1 MLNLHSNRKPLSTM
15 FTKNF
20 KQLSAVLCS
29 AIVLFSCTKD
39 LNQPQ
44 DLEFDQSRIRGAV
57 GGTLSQKALL
67 GRKIYF
73 DSRFSEP
80 SGMQSC
86 SSCHLPQTGF
96 VGMGSV
102 ASTPTSRGFI
112 AGIAEGAVS
121 GAYGGR
127 KPPSA
132 AYATFSPTFKL
143 NIDEFEGGLFWDGR
157 ATGLRL
163 GIPAAEQALGPF
175 MNPVEQNH
183 PSKEAVLA
191 KIKTDPEYMRM
202 WRAVW
207 GNDMPLS
214 NENEIAQNYDRIGL
228 AIAEY
233 EASSEV
239 NQFSS
244 KFDAYTRKQVDL
256 TPLEKQG
263 LSLFNGKGKCDKCHE
278 SDSKGNVPAMFTDFG
293 YENIGLPTNTDFL
306 NPMNRNNA
314 PTDLGLGGE
323 LINSPNPAWKALAQE
338 NMGKFR
344 TPTVR
349 NVAKG
354 ENNKRFMHNGVLKS
368 LEEVVHF
375 YNTRDVD
382 PIWRAPE
389 VSMNMETG
397 DVGNLGLSKKEE
409 LAIVAF
415 LRTLSDGWVSSVSSR
430 PTL

>member
-1 MLNLHSNRKPLSTM
+1 M
-15 FTKNF
+15 FTIKV
-20 KQLSAVLCS
+20 KQWSAIVCS
-29 AIVLFSCTKD
+29 AIVMFSCTKD

-44 DLEFDQSRIRGAV
+44 DLEFDQSRLRGAKPGV
-57 GGTLSQKALL
+57 LSQKAVL

-86 SSCHLPQTGF
+86 SSCHLPDMGF
-96 VGMGSV
+96 VGMGNV
-102 ASTPTSRGFI
+102 TSTATTRGFI
-112 AGIAEGAVS
+112 AGIAEGAVA

-132 AYATFSPTFKL
+132 AYATYSPTFRL
-143 NIDEFEGGLFWDGR
+143 NGNEFEGGLFWDGR

-183 PSKEAVLA
+183 PSKQAVLS
-191 KIKTDPEYMRM
+191 KIKSDAEYMSL
-202 WRAVW
+202 WKSVW
-207 GNDMPLS
+207 GNDMPL
-214 NENEIAQNYDRIGL
+214 NTDNEIAQNYDRIGL

-233 EASSEV
+233 EASIEV

-244 KFDAYTRKQVDL
+244 KFDAYTKKQVDL

-263 LSLFNGKGKCDKCHE
+263 LSLFNGKAKCDKCHE
-278 SDSKGNVPAMFTDFG
+278 SDSKGNTPALFTDFG
-293 YENIGLPTNTDFL
+293 YENIGLPTNIDFL
-306 NPMNRNNA
+306 APMNRHNA
-314 PTDLGLGGE
+314 PTDFGLGGE
-323 LINSPNPAWKALAQE
+323 LINSQNPAWKALAVQ

-344 TPTVR
+344 TPTLR

-354 ENNKRFMHNGVLKS
+354 EHNKRFMHNGALKS

-397 DVGNLGLSKKEE
+397 EVGNLGLSKKEE

-415 LRTLSDGWVSSVSSR
+415 LRTLSDGWMSSGSNKQ
-430 PTL
+430 TKL

>member
-1 MLNLHSNRKPLSTM
+1 M
-15 FTKNF
+15 FTK
-20 KQLSAVLCS
+20 KVARLSAIISS

-44 DLEFDQSRIRGAV
+44 DLALDQSRLRGTI
-57 GGTLSQKALL
+57 GGALSQKAVL

-73 DSRFSEP
+73 DNRFSEP
-80 SGMQSC
+80 TGMQSC
-86 SSCHLPQTGF
+86 SSCHLPDMGF

-102 ASTPTSRGFI
+102 ASTPTTRGFI

-132 AYATFSPTFKL
+132 AYATYSPTFRL
-143 NIDEFEGGLFWDGR
+143 NGDEFEGGLFWDGR

-183 PSKEAVLA
+183 PSKEAVLL
-191 KIKTDPEYMRM
+191 KMKNDQEYMAL
-202 WRAVW
+202 WKSVW
-207 GNDMPLS
+207 GDYMPLS
-214 NENEIAQNYDRIGL
+214 TPNDIDRNYDRIGL

-239 NQFSS
+239 NQFTS
-244 KFDAYTRKQVDL
+244 KYDAYTKKQVEL
-256 TPLEKQG
+256 TSTEKQG
-263 LSLFNGKGKCDKCHE
+263 LSLFNGKAKCDKCHE
-278 SDSKGNVPAMFTDFG
+278 SSSKNNLPAMFTDFS
-293 YENIGLPTNTDFL
+293 YENIGLPTNIDFL

-314 PTDLGLGGE
+314 PTDFGLGGV
-323 LINSPNPAWKALAQE
+323 LINSQNPAWKALADQ

-344 TPTVR
+344 TPTLR

-354 ENNKRFMHNGVLKS
+354 ENNKRFMHNGALKS

-382 PIWRAPE
+382 PAWRSPE
-389 VSMNMETG
+389 VRMNMETG
-397 DVGNLGLSKKEE
+397 DLGNLGLSLKEE

-415 LRTLSDGWVSSVSSR
+415 LRTLSDGWSSTSTNKQT
-430 PTL
+430 TL

>member
-1 MLNLHSNRKPLSTM
+1 M
-15 FTKNF
+15 FTKMLHRF
-20 KQLSAVLCS
+20 GVLIISASLLASCS
-29 AIVLFSCTKD
+29 KELTQKE
-39 LNQPQ
+39 
-44 DLEFDQSRIRGAV
+44 LEIDQSRMRGVV
-57 GGTLSQKALL
+57 GGTLSQKAVL

-86 SSCHLPQTGF
+86 SSCHLPQMGF
-96 VGMGSV
+96 VGMGSI
-102 ASTPTSRGFI
+102 ASTPTTRGFI

-132 AYATFSPTFKL
+132 AYATYSPTFKL
-143 NIDEFEGGLFWDGR
+143 NGEDFEGGLFWDGR

-183 PSKEAVLA
+183 PTKEAVLV
-191 KIKTDPEYMRM
+191 KIKNDPEYMTL
-202 WRAVW
+202 WRSVW
-207 GNDMPLS
+207 GNEMPLTT
-214 NENEIAQNYDRIGL
+214 EAEIAQNYDRIGL

-244 KFDAYTRKQVDL
+244 KYDAYTKKQVDL

-263 LSLFNGKGKCDKCHE
+263 LSLFNGKAKCDKCHE
-278 SDSKGNVPAMFTDFG
+278 SDSKGGIPAMFTDFG
-293 YENIGLPTNTDFL
+293 YENIGLPTNIDFL
-306 NPMNRNNA
+306 NPMNRGNS
-314 PTDLGLGGE
+314 PTDFGLGGI
-323 LINSPNPAWKALAQE
+323 LINSQNPNWKSLATQ

-344 TPTVR
+344 TPTLR

-354 ENNKRFMHNGVLKS
+354 EANKRFMHNGALQS

-382 PIWRAPE
+382 PAWRSPE
-389 VSMNMETG
+389 VLMNMETG

-415 LRTLSDGWVSSVSSR
+415 LRTLSDGWMSSNVNNKV
-430 PTL
+430 TL

>member
-1 MLNLHSNRKPLSTM
+1 M
-15 FTKNF
+15 FTKM
-20 KQLSAVLCS
+20 LSRFGVLMISISLLASCS
-29 AIVLFSCTKD
+29 KELT
-39 LNQPQ
+39 QQ
-44 DLEFDQSRIRGAV
+44 ELEIDQSRMRGVV
-57 GGTLSQKALL
+57 GGTLSQKAVL

-86 SSCHLPQTGF
+86 SSCHLPQMGF

-102 ASTPTSRGFI
+102 ASTPTTRGFI

-132 AYATFSPTFKL
+132 AYATYSPTFKL
-143 NIDEFEGGLFWDGR
+143 NGEDFEGGLFWDGR

-183 PSKEAVLA
+183 PSKESVLL
-191 KIKTDPEYMRM
+191 KIKNDPEYMTL

-207 GNDMPLS
+207 GNNMPLNTES
-214 NENEIAQNYDRIGL
+214 EISQNYDRIGL

-244 KFDAYTRKQVDL
+244 KYDAYTRKQVDL
-256 TPLEKQG
+256 TPIEKQG
-263 LSLFNGKGKCDKCHE
+263 LSLFNGKAKCDKCHE

-293 YENIGLPTNTDFL
+293 YENIGLPTNLDFL
-306 NPMNRNNA
+306 NPLNRGNA
-314 PTDLGLGGE
+314 PTDFGLGGV
-323 LINSPNPAWKALAQE
+323 LINSQNSNWKTLASQ
-338 NMGKFR
+338 NIGKFR
-344 TPTVR
+344 TPTLR

-354 ENNKRFMHNGVLKS
+354 EANKRFMHNGVLKS

-375 YNTRDVD
+375 YNTRDTD
-382 PIWRAPE
+382 PTWRSPE
-389 VSMNMETG
+389 VIMNLER
-397 DVGNLGLSKKEE
+397 DDLGNLGLSQKEE

-415 LRTLSDGWVSSVSSR
+415 LRTLSDGWMSNNTNSKI
-430 PTL
+430 TL

>member
-1 MLNLHSNRKPLSTM
+1 M
-15 FTKNF
+15 FTKMF
-20 KQLSAVLCS
+20 FRFGVLMLCTSLLASCSKELS
-29 AIVLFSCTKD
+29 
-39 LNQPQ
+39 QQ
-44 DLEFDQSRIRGAV
+44 DLEIDQSRMRGV
-57 GGTLSQKALL
+57 IGGALSQKAVL

-73 DSRFSEP
+73 DNRFSEP
-80 SGMQSC
+80 AGMQSC

-102 ASTPTSRGFI
+102 ASTPTTRGFI

-132 AYATFSPTFKL
+132 AYATYSPTFRL
-143 NIDEFEGGLFWDGR
+143 EGNDFEGGLFWDGR

-183 PSKEAVLA
+183 PSKEAVLE
-191 KIKTDPEYMRM
+191 KIKSDPAYMTL
-202 WRAVW
+202 WKSVW
-207 GNDMPLS
+207 GDDMPLS
-214 NENEIAQNYDRIGL
+214 TENEIAQSYDRIGL

-239 NQFSS
+239 NQFTS
-244 KFDAYTRKQVDL
+244 KFDAYTRNQVEL

-263 LSLFNGKGKCDKCHE
+263 LSLFNGKAKCDKCHE
-278 SDSKGNVPAMFTDFG
+278 SDSKNKLPALFTDFG
-293 YENIGLPTNTDFL
+293 YENIGLPTNIDFL
-306 NPMNRNNA
+306 NSMNRHNA
-314 PTDLGLGGE
+314 PIDFGLGGV
-323 LINSPNPAWKALAQE
+323 LINSQNPNWKALAAQ

-344 TPTVR
+344 TPTLR

-354 ENNKRFMHNGVLKS
+354 EENKRFMHNGVLQS

-382 PIWRAPE
+382 PMWRSPE
-389 VSMNMETG
+389 VIINMETG

-415 LRTLSDGWVSSVSSR
+415 LRTLSDGWISSKGSR
-430 PTL
+430 QTKL

>member
-1 MLNLHSNRKPLSTM
+1 M
-15 FTKNF
+15 FTKNV
-20 KQLSAVLCS
+20 KQWSAIVCS
-29 AIVLFSCTKD
+29 AIVMFSCTKD
-39 LNQPQ
+39 LNQSQ
-44 DLEFDQSRIRGAV
+44 DLEFDQSRLRGV
-57 GGTLSQKALL
+57 KPGVLTQKAVL

-86 SSCHLPQTGF
+86 SSCHLPDMGF

-102 ASTPTSRGFI
+102 ASTPTTRGFI
-112 AGIAEGAVS
+112 AGIAEGAVA

-132 AYATFSPTFKL
+132 AYASYSPTFRL
-143 NIDEFEGGLFWDGR
+143 NGDEFEGGLFWDGR

-183 PSKEAVLA
+183 PSKQAVLS
-191 KIKTDPEYMRM
+191 KIKSDAEYMSL
-202 WRAVW
+202 WKSVW
-207 GNDMPLS
+207 GNDMPL
-214 NENEIAQNYDRIGL
+214 NTDNEIAQNYDRIGL

-233 EASSEV
+233 EASIEV

-244 KFDAYTRKQVDL
+244 KFDAYTKKQVEL

-263 LSLFNGKGKCDKCHE
+263 LSLFNGKAKCDKCHE
-278 SDSKGNVPAMFTDFG
+278 SDSKGNTPALFTDFG

-306 NPMNRNNA
+306 NPMNRHNA
-314 PTDLGLGGE
+314 PTDFGLGGE
-323 LINSPNPAWKALAQE
+323 LINSPNPAWKALAVQ

-344 TPTVR
+344 TPTLR

-382 PIWRAPE
+382 PIWRTPE

-397 DVGNLGLSKKEE
+397 EVGNLGLSKKEE

-415 LRTLSDGWVSSVSSR
+415 LRTLSDGWMSSGSNKQ
-430 PTL
+430 TKL

>member
-1 MLNLHSNRKPLSTM
+1 M
-15 FTKNF
+15 FTKM
-20 KQLSAVLCS
+20 LSRFGVLMISASLLASCS
-29 AIVLFSCTKD
+29 KE
-39 LNQPQ
+39 LNQQ
-44 DLEFDQSRIRGAV
+44 DLEIDQSRMRGVV
-57 GGTLSQKALL
+57 GGTLSQKAVL

-86 SSCHLPQTGF
+86 SSCHLPQMGF
-96 VGMGSV
+96 VGMGSI
-102 ASTPTSRGFI
+102 ASSPTTRGFI

-132 AYATFSPTFKL
+132 AYATYSPVFKL
-143 NIDEFEGGLFWDGR
+143 DVDEFTGGLFWDGR

-183 PSKEAVLA
+183 PSKEAVLS
-191 KIKTDPEYMRM
+191 KIKNDPEYMIL
-202 WRAVW
+202 WRSVW
-207 GNDMPLS
+207 GNDMPLTT
-214 NENEIAQNYDRIGL
+214 ENEIAQSYDRIGL
-228 AIAEY
+228 AIAEF

-244 KFDAYTRKQVDL
+244 KYDAYTRKQVAL
-256 TPLEKQG
+256 TPLEKEG
-263 LSLFNGKGKCDKCHE
+263 LSLFNGKAKCDKCHE
-278 SDSKGNVPAMFTDFG
+278 SDSKGNLPAMFTDFG
-293 YENIGLPTNTDFL
+293 YENIGLPTNIDFL
-306 NPMNRNNA
+306 NPMNRGNA
-314 PTDLGLGGE
+314 PTDFGLGGI
-323 LINSPNPAWKALAQE
+323 LINSQNPNWKSLATE

-344 TPTVR
+344 TPTLR

-354 ENNKRFMHNGVLKS
+354 ENNKRFMHNGALKS

-375 YNTRDVD
+375 YNTRDTD
-382 PIWRAPE
+382 PIWRSPE
-389 VSMNMETG
+389 VLANMETG
-397 DVGNLGLSKKEE
+397 DVGNLGLTKKEE

-415 LRTLSDGWVSSVSSR
+415 MRTLSDGWSTSGSNR
-430 PTL
+430 QTTL

>member
-1 MLNLHSNRKPLSTM
+1 M
-15 FTKNF
+15 FTKM
-20 KQLSAVLCS
+20 LSRFGVLMVCTSLLASCS
-29 AIVLFSCTKD
+29 KELT
-39 LNQPQ
+39 QQ
-44 DLEFDQSRIRGAV
+44 EFEIDQSRMRGV
-57 GGTLSQKALL
+57 IGGALSQKAVL

-73 DSRFSEP
+73 DNRFSEP
-80 SGMQSC
+80 AGMQSC

-102 ASTPTSRGFI
+102 VPTPTSRGFI

-143 NIDEFEGGLFWDGR
+143 DGNDFEGGLFWDGR

-191 KIKTDPEYMRM
+191 KIKNDPAYMTL
-202 WRAVW
+202 WRSVW
-207 GNDMPLS
+207 GDDMPLS
-214 NENEIAQNYDRIGL
+214 TENEIAQSYDKIGL

-239 NQFSS
+239 NQFTS

-263 LSLFNGKGKCDKCHE
+263 LSLFNGKAKCDKCHE
-278 SDSKGNVPAMFTDFG
+278 SDSKNKLPALFTDFG
-293 YENIGLPTNTDFL
+293 YENIGLPTNIDFL
-306 NPMNRNNA
+306 TSMNRHNA
-314 PTDLGLGGE
+314 GTDYGLGAV
-323 LINSPNPAWKALAQE
+323 LINSQNPTWKSLAAE

-344 TPTVR
+344 TPTLR

-354 ENNKRFMHNGVLKS
+354 EENKRFMHNGVLKS

-375 YNTRDVD
+375 YNTRDTD
-382 PIWRAPE
+382 PTWRSPE
-389 VSMNMETG
+389 VLTNMETG
-397 DVGNLGLSKKEE
+397 DLGNLGLSKKEE

-415 LRTLSDGWVSSVSSR
+415 LRTLSDGWMSSNASKQ
-430 PTL
+430 TKL

>member
-1 MLNLHSNRKPLSTM
+1 M
-15 FTKNF
+15 FTKNV

-29 AIVLFSCTKD
+29 AIVMLSCTKD

-44 DLEFDQSRIRGAV
+44 DFEFDQSRIRGSV
-57 GGTLSQKALL
+57 GGPLSQKALL

-102 ASTPTSRGFI
+102 ASSPTTRGFI

-132 AYATFSPTFKL
+132 AYATFSPTFRL
-143 NIDEFEGGLFWDGR
+143 NGNDFEGGLFWDGR

-183 PSKEAVLA
+183 PSEEAVLN
-191 KIKTDPEYMRM
+191 KIKGDPEYMSM
-202 WRAVW
+202 WKAVW
-207 GNDMPLS
+207 GS
-214 NENEIAQNYDRIGL
+214 NLTTNTPNEIAQNYDRIGL

-263 LSLFNGKGKCDKCHE
+263 LALFNGKGKCDKCHE
-278 SDSKGNVPAMFTDFG
+278 SDSKGKVPALFTDFG
-293 YENIGLPTNTDFL
+293 YENIGLPTNIDFL

-314 PTDLGLGGE
+314 PTDFGLGAE
-323 LINSPNPAWKALAQE
+323 LINSQNPAWKALAVQ

-354 ENNKRFMHNGVLKS
+354 ENNKRFMHNGALKS

-375 YNTRDVD
+375 YNTRDTD
-382 PIWRAPE
+382 PSWRSPE
-389 VSMNMETG
+389 VSLNMEKS
-397 DVGNLGLSKKEE
+397 DVGDLGLSKKEE

-415 LRTLSDGWVSSVSSR
+415 LRTLSDGWSSSGSNR
-430 PTL
+430 QITL

>member
-1 MLNLHSNRKPLSTM
+1 M
-15 FTKNF
+15 FTKRIS
-20 KQLSAVLCS
+20 QCS
-29 AIVLFSCTKD
+29 ALIICALVLFSCSKD
-39 LNQPQ
+39 LTQQ
-44 DLEFDQSRIRGAV
+44 ELEIDQSRMRGTT
-57 GGTLSQKALL
+57 GGPLSQKALL

-86 SSCHLPQTGF
+86 SSCHLPQMGF
-96 VGMGSV
+96 VGMGTMPS
-102 ASTPTSRGFI
+102 SPTTRGFI
-112 AGIAEGAVS
+112 AGIAEGAVA

-132 AYATFSPTFKL
+132 SYATYSPVFKL
-143 NIDEFEGGLFWDGR
+143 DVDEFTGGLFWDGR

-183 PSKEAVLA
+183 PSEQAVLE
-191 KIKTDPEYMRM
+191 KIVTDKDYQALWEK
-202 WRAVW
+202 VW
-207 GNDMPLS
+207 GNKMNLS
-214 NENEIAQNYDRIGL
+214 TPALIAQNYDRIGL

-244 KFDAYTRKQVDL
+244 KYDAFTRKQVDL

-263 LSLFNGKGKCDKCHE
+263 LSLFDGKAKCDKCHE
-278 SDSKGNVPAMFTDFG
+278 SKSKGNTPALFTDFG

-306 NPMNRNNA
+306 NPMNRNTA
-314 PTDLGLGGE
+314 PTDFGLGGV
-323 LINSPNPAWKALAQE
+323 LVNSQNQAWKSLAAE

-354 ENNKRFMHNGVLKS
+354 EFNKRFMHNGVLKS

-375 YNTRDVD
+375 YNTRDTD
-382 PIWRAPE
+382 PTWRSPE
-389 VSMNMETG
+389 VSMNMEKG

-415 LRTLSDGWVSSVSSR
+415 LRTLSDGWNSSSANR
-430 PTL
+430 QTTL

>member
-1 MLNLHSNRKPLSTM
+1 M
-15 FTKNF
+15 FTKM
-20 KQLSAVLCS
+20 LSRFGVLMISISLLASCS
-29 AIVLFSCTKD
+29 KELT
-39 LNQPQ
+39 QQ
-44 DLEFDQSRIRGAV
+44 ELEIDQSRMRGVV
-57 GGTLSQKALL
+57 GGTLSQKAVL

-86 SSCHLPQTGF
+86 SSCHLPQMGF
-96 VGMGSV
+96 VGMGSI
-102 ASTPTSRGFI
+102 ASTPTTRGFI

-132 AYATFSPTFKL
+132 AYATYSPTFKL
-143 NIDEFEGGLFWDGR
+143 NGEDFEGGLFWDGR

-183 PSKEAVLA
+183 PSKESVLL
-191 KIKTDPEYMRM
+191 KIKNDPEFMTL

-207 GNDMPLS
+207 GNNMPLNTES
-214 NENEIAQNYDRIGL
+214 EISQNYDRIGL

-244 KFDAYTRKQVDL
+244 KYDAYTRKQVDL
-256 TPLEKQG
+256 TPIEKQG
-263 LSLFNGKGKCDKCHE
+263 LSLFNGKAKCDKCHA

-293 YENIGLPTNTDFL
+293 YENIGLPTNLDFL
-306 NPMNRNNA
+306 NPLNRGNA
-314 PTDLGLGGE
+314 PTDFGLGGV
-323 LINSPNPAWKALAQE
+323 LINSQNSNWKTLASQ

-344 TPTVR
+344 TPTLR

-354 ENNKRFMHNGVLKS
+354 EANKRFMHNGVLKS

-375 YNTRDVD
+375 YNTRDID
-382 PIWRAPE
+382 PTWRSPE
-389 VSMNMETG
+389 VIMNLERD
-397 DVGNLGLSKKEE
+397 DVGNLGLSQKEE

-415 LRTLSDGWVSSVSSR
+415 LRTLSDGWMSNNTNSKI
-430 PTL
+430 TL

>member
-1 MLNLHSNRKPLSTM
+1 MFTMNLNRLSTLIM
-15 FTKNF
+15 CVSIFA
-20 KQLSAVLCS
+20 SCS
-29 AIVLFSCTKD
+29 KD
-39 LNQPQ
+39 LNQQ
-44 DLEFDQSRIRGAV
+44 ELEIDQTRLRGPISGAI
-57 GGTLSQKALL
+57 SKKAEL

-73 DSRFSEP
+73 DNRFSEP

-86 SSCHLPQTGF
+86 SSCHLPQQGF
-96 VGMGSV
+96 VGMGTI
-102 ASTPTSRGFI
+102 ASTPTTRGFI

-132 AYATFSPTFKL
+132 AYATYSPTFRL
-143 NIDEFEGGLFWDGR
+143 NGGEFEGGLFWDGR

-183 PSKEAVLA
+183 PTKEAVLT
-191 KIKTDPEYMRM
+191 KIKNDPAYMSL
-202 WRAVW
+202 WKTVW
-207 GNDMPLS
+207 GNDMPLTTDA
-214 NENEIAQNYDRIGL
+214 EIAQNYDRIGL

-233 EASSEV
+233 EASIEV

-244 KFDAYTRKQVDL
+244 KYDAYTKKQVDL

-263 LSLFNGKGKCDKCHE
+263 LSLFNGKAKCDKCHE
-278 SDSKGNVPAMFTDFG
+278 SDSKGGIPAMFTDFG

-306 NPMNRNNA
+306 NPMNRGNA
-314 PTDLGLGGE
+314 PTDFGLGGI
-323 LINSPNPAWKALAQE
+323 LINSQNPNWKSLATQ

-344 TPTVR
+344 TPTLR

-354 ENNKRFMHNGVLKS
+354 EANKRFMHNGALQT
-368 LEEVVHF
+368 LEDVVHF

-382 PIWRAPE
+382 PTWRSPE
-389 VSMNMETG
+389 VLMNMETG

-415 LRTLSDGWVSSVSSR
+415 LRTLSDGWMSNSTNSKT
-430 PTL
+430 TL

>member
-1 MLNLHSNRKPLSTM
+1 M
-15 FTKNF
+15 FTKNVN
-20 KQLSAVLCS
+20 QIGAVLCT
-29 AIVLFSCTKD
+29 AIVMFSCSKE

-44 DLEFDQSRIRGAV
+44 DFEFDQSRVRGV
-57 GGTLSQKALL
+57 TGGPLSQKALL

-73 DSRFSEP
+73 DARFSEP

-86 SSCHLPQTGF
+86 SSCHLPQMGF

-102 ASTPTSRGFI
+102 ASTPTTRGFI

-132 AYATFSPTFKL
+132 AYATYSPTFRL
-143 NIDEFEGGLFWDGR
+143 NVDEFEGGLFWDGR

-183 PSKEAVLA
+183 PSKESVLA
-191 KIKTDPEYMRM
+191 KIKNDPEYMKL
-202 WRAVW
+202 WKSVW
-207 GNDMPLS
+207 GNDMPL
-214 NENEIAQNYDRIGL
+214 NTENEIAQNYDRIGL

-239 NQFSS
+239 NQFTS
-244 KFDAYTRKQVDL
+244 KYDAYTKNQVDL

-263 LSLFNGKGKCDKCHE
+263 LALFKGKAKCDKCHE
-278 SDSKGNVPAMFTDFG
+278 SDSKNKLPAMFTDFG
-293 YENIGLPTNTDFL
+293 YENIGLPTNIDFT

-314 PTDLGLGGE
+314 PTDFGLGGV
-323 LINSPNPAWKALAQE
+323 LINSQNPAWKALAEQ

-344 TPTVR
+344 TPTLR

-354 ENNKRFMHNGVLKS
+354 ENNKRFMHNGALKS

-397 DVGNLGLSKKEE
+397 EVGNLGLSKKEE

-415 LRTLSDGWVSSVSSR
+415 LRTLSDGWSNSGPNR
-430 PTL
+430 LATL

>member
-1 MLNLHSNRKPLSTM
+1 M
-15 FTKNF
+15 FTKM
-20 KQLSAVLCS
+20 LSRFGVLMISASLLASCS
-29 AIVLFSCTKD
+29 KELT
-39 LNQPQ
+39 QQ
-44 DLEFDQSRIRGAV
+44 ELEIDQSRMRGVV
-57 GGTLSQKALL
+57 GGTLSQKAVL

-96 VGMGSV
+96 VGMGSI

-132 AYATFSPTFKL
+132 AYATYSPTFRL
-143 NIDEFEGGLFWDGR
+143 NGEDFEGGLFWDGR

-183 PSKEAVLA
+183 PNKEAVLA
-191 KIKTDPEYMRM
+191 KIKNDPQYMTL
-202 WRAVW
+202 WRSVW
-207 GNDMPLS
+207 GNDMPLTT
-214 NENEIAQNYDRIGL
+214 EAEINQNYDRIGL

-244 KFDAYTRKQVDL
+244 KYDAYTRKQVDL
-256 TPLEKQG
+256 SPLEKEG
-263 LSLFNGKGKCDKCHE
+263 LSLFNGKAKCDKCHE
-278 SDSKGNVPAMFTDFG
+278 SDSKGNLPAMFTDFG
-293 YENIGLPTNTDFL
+293 YENIGLPTNIDFL
-306 NPMNRNNA
+306 NPMNRGNA
-314 PTDLGLGGE
+314 PTDFGLGGV
-323 LINSPNPAWKALAQE
+323 LINSQNPSWKNLATQ

-344 TPTVR
+344 VPTLR

-354 ENNKRFMHNGVLKS
+354 EANKRFMHNGVLRS
-368 LEEVVHF
+368 LEDVVHF
-375 YNTRDVD
+375 YNTRDTD
-382 PIWRAPE
+382 PTWRSPE
-389 VSMNMETG
+389 VLMNMETG
-397 DVGNLGLSKKEE
+397 EVGDLGLSKKEE

-415 LRTLSDGWVSSVSSR
+415 LRTLSDGWMSAAASRQVS
-430 PTL
+430 L

>member
-1 MLNLHSNRKPLSTM
+1 M
-15 FTKNF
+15 FTK
-20 KQLSAVLCS
+20 KLSHFS
-29 AIVLFSCTKD
+29 ALFLYALVLFSCSKD
-39 LNQPQ
+39 LTQQ
-44 DLEFDQSRIRGAV
+44 EFEIDQSRVRGPI
-57 GGTLSQKALL
+57 GGSLSQKAML

-86 SSCHLPQTGF
+86 SSCHLPQMGF
-96 VGMGSV
+96 VGMGTI
-102 ASTPTSRGFI
+102 ASTPTTRGFL

-132 AYATFSPTFKL
+132 AYATYSPAFKM
-143 NIDEFEGGLFWDGR
+143 NGEEFEGGLFWDGR

-183 PSKEAVLA
+183 PSKEAVLS
-191 KIKTDPEYMRM
+191 KIKNDPEYMSM
-202 WRAVW
+202 WRTVW

-214 NENEIAQNYDRIGL
+214 TENEIAQNYDRIGL

-244 KFDAYTRKQVDL
+244 KYDAYTRKQVEL
-256 TPLEKQG
+256 TALEKQG
-263 LSLFNGKGKCDKCHE
+263 LSLFNGKAKCEKCH
-278 SDSKGNVPAMFTDFG
+278 DSKNNGNTPALFTDFG
-293 YENIGLPTNTDFL
+293 YENIGLPTNIDFL
-306 NPMNRNNA
+306 NPMNRSTA
-314 PTDLGLGGE
+314 ATDFGLGGI
-323 LINSPNPAWKALAQE
+323 LINSQNQAWKNLATQ

-344 TPTVR
+344 TPTLR

-354 ENNKRFMHNGVLKS
+354 EYNKRFMHNGALKS

-375 YNTRDVD
+375 YNTRDTD
-382 PIWRAPE
+382 PTWRSPE
-389 VSMNMETG
+389 VTMNMETG
-397 DVGNLGLSKKEE
+397 EVGNLGLSKKEE

-415 LRTLSDGWVSSVSSR
+415 LRILSDGWVSSGLNR
-430 PTL
+430 QTTL

>member
-1 MLNLHSNRKPLSTM
+1 M
-15 FTKNF
+15 FTKNV

-29 AIVLFSCTKD
+29 AIVLFSCAKD
-39 LNQPQ
+39 LSQPQ
-44 DLEFDQSRIRGAV
+44 DLEFDQSRLRGATPGV
-57 GGTLSQKALL
+57 LSQKAVL

-86 SSCHLPQTGF
+86 SSCHLPDMGF

-102 ASTPTSRGFI
+102 ASTPTTRGFI

-132 AYATFSPTFKL
+132 AYATFSPTFRL
-143 NIDEFEGGLFWDGR
+143 NGNEFEGGLFWDGR

-175 MNPVEQNH
+175 RNPVEQNH
-183 PSKEAVLA
+183 PTQKAVLD
-191 KIKTDPEYMRM
+191 KIKNDPDYMKL
-202 WRAVW
+202 WRSVW

-214 NENEIAQNYDRIGL
+214 TDNEIAQNYDRVGL

-233 EASSEV
+233 EASIEV

-244 KFDAYTRKQVDL
+244 KFDAYNKKQVDL

-263 LSLFNGKGKCDKCHE
+263 LSLFNGKAKCDKCHE
-278 SDSKGNVPAMFTDFG
+278 SDSKGKVPALFTDFG
-293 YENIGLPTNTDFL
+293 YENIGLPTNIDFL

-314 PTDLGLGGE
+314 PTDFGLGGE
-323 LINSPNPAWKALAQE
+323 LINSQNPAWKALAVQ

-354 ENNKRFMHNGVLKS
+354 EHNKRFMHNGALKS

-389 VSMNMETG
+389 VRMNMETSE
-397 DVGNLGLSKKEE
+397 VGNLGLSKKEE

-415 LRTLSDGWVSSVSSR
+415 LRTLSDGWSSSGSNR
-430 PTL
+430 QTTL

>member
-1 MLNLHSNRKPLSTM
+1 M
-15 FTKNF
+15 FTKM
-20 KQLSAVLCS
+20 LSRFGVLMISVSLLASCS
-29 AIVLFSCTKD
+29 KEIT
-39 LNQPQ
+39 QQ
-44 DLEFDQSRIRGAV
+44 ELEIDQSRMRGVV
-57 GGTLSQKALL
+57 GGTLSQKAVL

-86 SSCHLPQTGF
+86 SSCHLPQMGF

-102 ASTPTSRGFI
+102 APTPTSRGFI
-112 AGIAEGAVS
+112 AGIAEGAVA

-132 AYATFSPTFKL
+132 AYATYSPTFRL
-143 NIDEFEGGLFWDGR
+143 NGEDFEGGLFWDGR

-191 KIKTDPEYMRM
+191 KIKNDPEYMTL
-202 WRAVW
+202 WRSVW
-207 GNDMPLS
+207 GNDMPLTT
-214 NENEIAQNYDRIGL
+214 ENEIAQNYDRIGL

-244 KFDAYTRKQVDL
+244 KYDAYTRKQVEL
-256 TPLEKQG
+256 SPLEKQG
-263 LSLFNGKGKCDKCHE
+263 LSLFKGKAKCDKCHE
-278 SDSKGNVPAMFTDFG
+278 SNSKGNIPAMFTDFG
-293 YENIGLPTNTDFL
+293 YENIGLPTNIDFL
-306 NPMNRNNA
+306 NPMNRGNA
-314 PTDLGLGGE
+314 PTDFGLGGI
-323 LINSPNPAWKALAQE
+323 LINSQNPNWKSLASE

-344 TPTVR
+344 TPTLR

-354 ENNKRFMHNGVLKS
+354 ESNKRFMHNGALKS

-375 YNTRDVD
+375 YNTRDTD
-382 PIWRAPE
+382 PIWRSPE
-389 VSMNMETG
+389 VLMNMETG

-415 LRTLSDGWVSSVSSR
+415 LRTLSDGWMSVSSNKQ
-430 PTL
+430 TAL

>member
-1 MLNLHSNRKPLSTM
+1 M
-15 FTKNF
+15 FTKM
-20 KQLSAVLCS
+20 LSRFGVLMISISLLASCS
-29 AIVLFSCTKD
+29 KELT
-39 LNQPQ
+39 QQ
-44 DLEFDQSRIRGAV
+44 ELEIDQSRMRGVV
-57 GGTLSQKALL
+57 GGTLSQKAVL

-86 SSCHLPQTGF
+86 SSCHLPQMGF

-102 ASTPTSRGFI
+102 ASTPTTRGFI

-132 AYATFSPTFKL
+132 AYATYSPTFKL
-143 NIDEFEGGLFWDGR
+143 NGEDFEGGLFWDGR

-183 PSKEAVLA
+183 PSKESVLL
-191 KIKTDPEYMRM
+191 KIKNDPEYMTL

-207 GNDMPLS
+207 GNNMPLNTES
-214 NENEIAQNYDRIGL
+214 EISQNYDRIGL

-244 KFDAYTRKQVDL
+244 KYDAYTRKQVDL
-256 TPLEKQG
+256 TPIEKQG
-263 LSLFNGKGKCDKCHE
+263 LSLFNGKAKCDKCHE

-293 YENIGLPTNTDFL
+293 YENIGLPTNLDFL
-306 NPMNRNNA
+306 NPLNRGNA
-314 PTDLGLGGE
+314 PTDFGLGGV
-323 LINSPNPAWKALAQE
+323 LINSQNSNWKTLASQ

-344 TPTVR
+344 TPTLR

-354 ENNKRFMHNGVLKS
+354 EANKRFMHNGVLKS

-375 YNTRDVD
+375 YNTRDID
-382 PIWRAPE
+382 PTWRSPE
-389 VSMNMETG
+389 VIMNLERD
-397 DVGNLGLSKKEE
+397 DVGNLGLSQKEE

-415 LRTLSDGWVSSVSSR
+415 LRTLSDGWMSNNTNSKI
-430 PTL
+430 TL

>member
-1 MLNLHSNRKPLSTM
+1 M
-15 FTKNF
+15 FTK
-20 KQLSAVLCS
+20 KLSHFSALFLC
-29 AIVLFSCTKD
+29 ALVLFSCSKD
-39 LNQPQ
+39 LTQQ
-44 DLEFDQSRIRGAV
+44 EFEIDQSRVRGPI
-57 GGTLSQKALL
+57 GGSLSQKAML

-86 SSCHLPQTGF
+86 SSCHLPQMGF
-96 VGMGSV
+96 VGMGTV
-102 ASTPTSRGFI
+102 ASTPTTRGFL

-132 AYATFSPTFKL
+132 AYATYSPAFKM
-143 NIDEFEGGLFWDGR
+143 NGDEFEGGLFWDGR

-183 PSKEAVLA
+183 PSKEAVLS
-191 KIKTDPEYMRM
+191 KIKNDPEYMSM
-202 WRAVW
+202 WRSVW

-214 NENEIAQNYDRIGL
+214 TENEIAQNYDRIGL

-244 KFDAYTRKQVDL
+244 KYDAYTRKQVEL
-256 TPLEKQG
+256 TSLEKQG
-263 LSLFNGKGKCDKCHE
+263 LSLFNGKAKCEKCH
-278 SDSKGNVPAMFTDFG
+278 DSKNNGNTPALFTDFG
-293 YENIGLPTNTDFL
+293 YENIGLPTNIDFL
-306 NPMNRNNA
+306 NPMNRSTA
-314 PTDLGLGGE
+314 ATDFGLGGI
-323 LINSPNPAWKALAQE
+323 LINSQNQAWKNLATQ

-344 TPTVR
+344 TPTLR

-354 ENNKRFMHNGVLKS
+354 ENNKRFMHNGALKS

-375 YNTRDVD
+375 YNTRDTD
-382 PIWRAPE
+382 PTWRSPE
-389 VSMNMETG
+389 VTMNMETG
-397 DVGNLGLSKKEE
+397 EVGNLGLSKKEE

-415 LRTLSDGWVSSVSSR
+415 LRTLSDGWVSSGSNR
-430 PTL
+430 QTTL

>member
-1 MLNLHSNRKPLSTM
+1 M
-15 FTKNF
+15 FTKM
-20 KQLSAVLCS
+20 LSRFGVLMISVSLLASCS
-29 AIVLFSCTKD
+29 KEIT
-39 LNQPQ
+39 QQ
-44 DLEFDQSRIRGAV
+44 ELEIDQSRMRGVV
-57 GGTLSQKALL
+57 GGTLSQKAVL

-102 ASTPTSRGFI
+102 ASTPTTRGFI

-132 AYATFSPTFKL
+132 AYATYSPTFRL
-143 NIDEFEGGLFWDGR
+143 NGEDFEGGLFWDGR

-183 PSKEAVLA
+183 PSKEAVLS
-191 KIKTDPEYMRM
+191 KIKNDPEYMTL
-202 WRAVW
+202 WRSVW
-207 GNDMPLS
+207 GNDMPLTT
-214 NENEIAQNYDRIGL
+214 ENEIAQNYDRIGL

-244 KFDAYTRKQVDL
+244 KYDAYTRKQVEL
-256 TPLEKQG
+256 SPLEKQG
-263 LSLFNGKGKCDKCHE
+263 LSLFKGKAKCDKCHE
-278 SDSKGNVPAMFTDFG
+278 SSSKGNLPAMFTDFG
-293 YENIGLPTNTDFL
+293 YENIGLPTNIDFL
-306 NPMNRNNA
+306 NPMNRGNA
-314 PTDLGLGGE
+314 PTDFGLGGI
-323 LINSPNPAWKALAQE
+323 LINSQNPNWKSLATE

-344 TPTVR
+344 TPTLR

-354 ENNKRFMHNGVLKS
+354 EANKRFMHNGALKS

-375 YNTRDVD
+375 YNTRDTD
-382 PIWRAPE
+382 PIWRSPE
-389 VSMNMETG
+389 VPMNMETG
-397 DVGNLGLSKKEE
+397 EVGNLGLSKKEE

-415 LRTLSDGWVSSVSSR
+415 LRTLSDGWMSVSSNKQ
-430 PTL
+430 TIL

>member
-1 MLNLHSNRKPLSTM
+1 M
-15 FTKNF
+15 FTKKITQF
-20 KQLSAVLCS
+20 SAVLCS
-29 AIVLFSCTKD
+29 AIVMLSCTKD

-44 DLEFDQSRIRGAV
+44 DLTFDQSRVRGV
-57 GGTLSQKALL
+57 SGGPLSQKALL

-73 DSRFSEP
+73 DNRFSEP

-86 SSCHLPQTGF
+86 SSCHLPQMGF
-96 VGMGSV
+96 VGMGSI
-102 ASTPTSRGFI
+102 ASTPTTRGFI

-132 AYATFSPTFKL
+132 AYATYSPTFRL
-143 NIDEFEGGLFWDGR
+143 NGDEFEGGLFWDGR

-183 PSKEAVLA
+183 PSKEAVLS
-191 KIKTDPEYMRM
+191 KIKNDPEYMTL

-207 GNDMPLS
+207 GNDLPLS
-214 NENEIAQNYDRIGL
+214 TENEIAQNYDRIGL

-239 NQFSS
+239 NQFTS
-244 KFDAYTRKQVDL
+244 KYDAYTRKQVEL
-256 TPLEKQG
+256 SPLEKQG
-263 LSLFNGKGKCDKCHE
+263 LSLFNGKANCDDCHE
-278 SDSKGNVPAMFTDFG
+278 SSSKGNLPAMFTDFS
-293 YENIGLPTNTDFL
+293 YENIGLPTNIDFL

-314 PTDLGLGGE
+314 PTDFGLGGV
-323 LINSPNPAWKALAQE
+323 LINSQNASWKALAQQ

-344 TPTVR
+344 TPTLR

-382 PIWRAPE
+382 PTWRAPE
-389 VSMNMETG
+389 VRMNMETG
-397 DVGNLGLSKKEE
+397 DLGNLGLSKKEE

-415 LRTLSDGWVSSVSSR
+415 LRTLSDGWSTSGTNR
-430 PTL
+430 QTTL

>member
-1 MLNLHSNRKPLSTM
+1 M
-15 FTKNF
+15 FTKNV
-20 KQLSAVLCS
+20 KQLSALLCS
-29 AIVLFSCTKD
+29 AVIMFSCTKD

-57 GGTLSQKALL
+57 GGALSQKAVL

-86 SSCHLPQTGF
+86 SSCHLPQMGF
-96 VGMGSV
+96 VGMGDV
-102 ASTPTSRGFI
+102 APTPTARGFI
-112 AGIAEGAVS
+112 AGIAEGAVA

-132 AYATFSPTFKL
+132 AYATYSPTFRL
-143 NIDEFEGGLFWDGR
+143 NGEDFEGGLFWDGR

-183 PSKEAVLA
+183 PSEEAVLN
-191 KIKTDPEYMRM
+191 KIKSDPEYMRM
-202 WRAVW
+202 WKAVW
-207 GNDMPLS
+207 GS
-214 NENEIAQNYDRIGL
+214 NLTTNTANEIAQNYDRIGL
-228 AIAEY
+228 AIAEF

-244 KFDAYTRKQVDL
+244 KYDAFTRKQVDL

-263 LSLFNGKGKCDKCHE
+263 LSLFDGKAKCDKCHE
-278 SDSKGNVPAMFTDFG
+278 SKSKGNAPALFTDFG

-306 NPMNRNNA
+306 NPMNRNTA
-314 PTDLGLGGE
+314 PTDYGLGGV
-323 LINSPNPAWKALAQE
+323 LINSPNQAWKSLAAE

-354 ENNKRFMHNGVLKS
+354 EFNKRFMHNGVLKS

-375 YNTRDVD
+375 YNTRDTD
-382 PIWRAPE
+382 PTWRAPE
-389 VSMNMETG
+389 VLANMETG
-397 DVGNLGLSKKEE
+397 DMGDLGLSKKEE

-415 LRTLSDGWVSSVSSR
+415 LRTLSDGWVSSGSNKQ
-430 PTL
+430 TKL